1 MPPALTLTRPAPAVA
16 SRSRTAAAP
25 AAVAAPALA
34 SPLAPR
40 LTGCTTTPEWIMAR
54 RTAIG
59 ASFVV
64 ADEIRKVGVRAW
76 LDAQFRPDGIAE
88 PFIATARSKYP
99 AVWNTTPAADTKC
112 GYAGISEGHMAEQ
125 LMRVHVLRPVYTK
138 RHLQTTMADFWLDY
152 FSLPFSE
159 NKMTG
164 SARQLDAL
172 ARTMAF
178 RRFSDVLVA
187 FTFSTG
193 MLTYLDQYGSNRV
206 HPTENLARELM
217 ELYSVGV
224 GRFTEADVKAASKL
238 LSGLWGGTRPDGS
251 VNLGV
256 HEANHW
262 FGAVTIRG
270 RRYANTAWNGGT
282 TSAPKDMV
290 RFVRDLAND
299 PYTRAAVCTRL
310 ARRFV
315 SDTPPAAMVSAMA
328 SAWVATGGS
337 IEHVLRAM
345 FTHPTWVTTAG
356 QKWRRP
362 AETWAAVAATAG
374 VEWTHTRP
382 AANLTE
388 KPVSVTY
395 DAIRAAGQPVR
406 DWPTPQGMPD
416 RNTHWMG
423 TASVLGGLNAVDAV
437 LGNADGHLTCRGV
450 FAARLGVTASMTFAQ
465 AAVRILERV
474 TGYRVP
480 ASHALVRVVM
490 ARLNGGTDPSSPDA
504 PMGTTAG
511 VDRAVHSAMTS
522 PLMFLR

>member
-1 MPPALTLTRPAPAVA
+1 MPPALTLTRPVPTVP
-16 SRSRTAAAP
+16 SRPRAAA
-25 AAVAAPALA
+25 ATVAAPLS
-34 SPLAPR
+34 SPLAPL
-40 LTGCTTTPEWIMAR
+40 LTGCSTTPEWVMAR

-76 LDAQFRPDGIAE
+76 LDAQFRPDTISE
-88 PFIATARSKYP
+88 PFIATARAKYP
-99 AVWNTTPAADTKC
+99 AVWNTTPAADVTA
-112 GYAGISEGHMAEQ
+112 GYSGISEGHMAEQ

-138 RHLQTTMADFWLDY
+138 RHLQTSMADFWLDY
-152 FSLPFSE
+152 FSLPYSE

-178 RRFSDVLVA
+178 RRFDDLLVA
-187 FTFSTG
+187 FIFSTG
-193 MLTYLDQYGSNRV
+193 MLTYLDQYTSTRT
-206 HPTENLARELM
+206 HPTENLAREVM

-224 GRFTEADVKAASKL
+224 GRYTEADVKAASKL
-238 LSGLWGGTRPDGS
+238 FSGLWGGTRPDGS
-251 VNLGV
+251 VAIGV
-256 HEANHW
+256 HETNHW

-270 RRYANTAWNGGT
+270 RRYPNTAWNGGT
-282 TSAPKDMV
+282 TSGPKDIV

-299 PYTRAAVCTRL
+299 PVTRANVCTRL

-315 SDTPPAAMVSAMA
+315 SDTPPAPMVSAMQA
-328 SAWVATGGS
+328 AWVATGGS

-345 FTHPTWVTTAG
+345 FTHPTWLTSAG
-356 QKWRRP
+356 RKWRRP
-362 AETWAAVAATAG
+362 AEVWASVAATAG

-382 AANLTE
+382 ASDLTE
-388 KPVSVTY
+388 KPIATTY

-416 RNTHWMG
+416 RDAHWMG
-423 TASVLGGLNAVDAV
+423 TASVLGGLNAADAV
-437 LGNADGHLTCRGV
+437 LGNTDPHLTCRG
-450 FAARLGVTASMTFAQ
+450 ALAGRLGVTSTMTFVE

-480 ASHALVRVVM
+480 ATHVLVDVLVT
-490 ARLNGGTDPSSPDA
+490 RLNGGTPPKSVNA
-504 PMGTTAG
+504 RMGTTAG
-511 VDRAVHSAMTS
+511 VDRAVHAAMTS